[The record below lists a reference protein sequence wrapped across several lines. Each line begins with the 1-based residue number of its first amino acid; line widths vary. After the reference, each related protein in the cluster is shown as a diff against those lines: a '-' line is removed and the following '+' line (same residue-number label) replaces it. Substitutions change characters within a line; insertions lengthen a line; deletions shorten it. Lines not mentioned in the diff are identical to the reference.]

1 MLAAVRTSVNIITDR
16 YMWVYAKLIYAYFS
30 PYNAMLHCIGV
41 GAGPVGTVLTGP
53 LFSPR

>member
-53 LFSPR
+53 LF